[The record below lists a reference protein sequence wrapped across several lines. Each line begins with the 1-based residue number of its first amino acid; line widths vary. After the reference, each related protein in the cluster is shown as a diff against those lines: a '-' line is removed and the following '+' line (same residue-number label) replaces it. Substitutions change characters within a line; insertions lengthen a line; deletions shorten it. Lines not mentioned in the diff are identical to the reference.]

1 MNYKIVI
8 KVLGNIL
15 IYEAVLLL
23 FPLLVSVFYSES
35 SYLAFVITIIL
46 MVITGIILNN
56 IPSSSNLIKTRE
68 GFAIVSL
75 GWITASVFGCL
86 PFIIS
91 GAIPSP
97 VDAFFETVSGLTTTG
112 ASILTDIESLPK
124 GILFWRSLTHW
135 IGGMGILVFTVAL
148 LPAVGAGG
156 FQIFKAESPGPISDK
171 ITPKIKDTAKILYI
185 TYIIITVIETI
196 LLLFGGLSLYD
207 ALVHTFGTVGTG
219 GFSSYNT
226 SIAAFNSTY
235 IYIVISVFMLLSGVN
250 FSLYYELVKGRFKK
264 VFKDQELR
272 FYLLIVFVSI
282 LLISINIYGSVYSS
296 IGSSIKQS
304 VFQVISIT
312 TTTGYATADFNVW
325 PTFSKL
331 ILFFLMFTGGCAG
344 STGGSVK
351 QIRLLLIIKLLK
363 REFQKIFHPRAMI
376 PLKIDGTSIPSN
388 VISNVASFFTLYL
401 GLFVFG
407 TIFVA
412 LEDVS
417 IVTAAS
423 SVAATLGNIGPGF
436 ELVGATGNY
445 QFFTAPTKFLLSFL
459 MLAGRLELFTIITL
473 LSPSFWRSER

>member
-1 MNYKIVI
+1 MNHKIVV
-8 KVLGNIL
+8 KVLGSIL
-15 IYEAVLLL
+15 IVEALLML
-23 FPLLVSVFYSES
+23 FPLLVSVLYSES
-35 SYLAFVITIIL
+35 AYLAFVITIII
-46 MVITGIILNN
+46 MVVTGLILKN
-56 IPSSSNLIKTRE
+56 IKPDSNIIKTRE
-68 GFAIVSL
+68 GFAIVSF
-75 GWITASVFGCL
+75 GWIAASFFGCL

-97 VDAFFETVSGLTTTG
+97 VNAFFETVSGLTTTG

-124 GILFWRSLTHW
+124 GILFWRSFTHW

-171 ITPKIKDTAKILYI
+171 IAPRIKDTAKILYV
-185 TYIIITVIETI
+185 TYIIITAAETI

-219 GFSSYNT
+219 GFSSHNK

-235 IYIVISVFMLLSGVN
+235 VYMVISFFMLMSGMN
-250 FSLYYELVKGRFKK
+250 FSLFYELYKGRFRN
-264 VFKDQELR
+264 FLKDQELR
-272 FYLLIVFVSI
+272 FYLSIVAGSI
-282 LLISINIYGSVYSS
+282 LLISINVYGSIYSS
-296 IGSSIKQS
+296 IGKSLEQSI
-304 VFQVISIT
+304 FQVISIT
-312 TTTGYATADFNVW
+312 TTTGYATADFDTW
-325 PTFSKL
+325 PTFSKM
-331 ILFFLMFTGGCAG
+331 ILFVLMFAGGCAG

-376 PLKIDGTSIPSN
+376 PLKINDRSIPSDVTAN
-388 VISNVASFFTLYL
+388 VTSFLALYL

-407 TIFVA
+407 TIIVS
-412 LEDVS
+412 LEDIS
-417 IVTAAS
+417 MVTAAS

-436 ELVGATGNY
+436 ELVGATQNY
-445 QFFTAPTKFLLSFL
+445 EFFSNPTKLLLSFF